1 MHWQM
6 MVLKRAAF
14 SRLPFNNALR
24 NLRRRWFGYPPDVHN
39 LRGTLAN
46 LDQMKAALAVAGR
59 SFEGATILELG
70 SGWFPTIPIM
80 LSLGGAR
87 RIYTSDLVPHMD
99 EVTFGATLAFLKTAF
114 PADGRLQAMNRLAD
128 LPVAYLAPFDADQ
141 IPDGSVDFVIS
152 RTVLE
157 HIPEPDLNRLL
168 ASLRQKL
175 APGGLMVHL
184 VDHSDHLEHSDKS
197 ISRINFLTW
206 SSRKHAFINWLM
218 CEGENRLRHHQ
229 YAPLFVAAGFDVL
242 YETAEVHEPTRQIA
256 AQLPLVEPYASMSAG
271 QLSIMTSIFVL
282 APKPAS

>member
-1 MHWQM
+1 MRWQL

-14 SRLPFNNALR
+14 SRVPFNNAIR
-24 NLRRRWFGYPPDVHN
+24 NLRRRWFGYPPDAHN

-46 LDQMKAALAVAGR
+46 LAQMKAALAVAGR
-59 SFEGATILELG
+59 AFEGATILELG

-99 EVTFGATLAFLKTAF
+99 EITFGATVAFLKTTF
-114 PADGRLQAMNRLAD
+114 PEDRHLQAMNRLAD
-128 LPVAYLAPFDADQ
+128 LPVTYLAPFDADQ
-141 IPDGSVDFVIS
+141 IPDGSLDFVIS

-157 HIPEPDLNRLL
+157 HIPESDLKRLL
-168 ASLRQKL
+168 ASLRRKL

-206 SSRKHAFINWLM
+206 SSSKHALINWLM

-229 YAPLFVAAGFDVL
+229 YHALFSAAGYDVL
-242 YETAEVHEPTRQIA
+242 HETAEIHEPTRRIA
-256 AQLPLVEPYASMSAG
+256 SQLPLVAPYAAMSTE

-282 APKPAS
+282 SPQVRL